1 MTKVQNLS
9 RSFTSIIFFLELK
22 SEYLCQIKVSLVC
35 MSLLKRLLRPS
46 LEFRRVSLKTF
57 KWWAFLALFPM
68 LASAETK
75 EFKLENGLKIVV
87 QEDHRSPVVVS
98 QVWYRAGS
106 LDEVNGKTGV
116 AHVLEHMMFKGTKEI
131 KAGQF
136 SRLVAAAGGKENAFT
151 SQDYT
156 TYFQQLEKSQLPLSI
171 KLEADR
177 MVNLNL
183 TDEEFAKEIKVVM
196 EERRWRTEDKPQS
209 KVNEQFKST
218 IYHVHPYSRPIVGWM
233 NDLENMTA
241 EDAREWYKKWYAPN
255 NATLVVVGDVKAEE
269 VLKLAKQYFGP
280 LKARSLPD
288 RKPQVEPA
296 QTGER
301 RVVVKAQAKLP
312 YVLLGFHVPP
322 LNDADKDVDPY
333 ALEILAGVLNGNASA
348 RLNQNLVRQS
358 QIAVDV
364 DAGYDM
370 IQRGRETIFV
380 LDGTPSEGKT
390 AAELEAAILQ
400 EIEKIKTSGITE
412 EELLRVKAQVIAA
425 DVYQRDSM
433 FYQAMQIGQLETTGF
448 SWKILQ
454 SYPAK
459 LQAVTAEQVQA
470 VAKKYFVKD
479 NMTVATLD
487 PQPITDT
494 APKGKPH
501 VH

>member
-1 MTKVQNLS
+1 V
-9 RSFTSIIFFLELK
+9 
-22 SEYLCQIKVSLVC
+22 
-35 MSLLKRLLRPS
+35 
-46 LEFRRVSLKTF
+46 KTF
-57 KWWAFLALFPM
+57 KTKSMLVALWAVCLPAFSLSLSAQ
-68 LASAETK
+68 AETF
-75 EFKLENGLKIVV
+75 EYQLDNGLKVVV
-87 QEDHRSPVVVS
+87 QEDHRAPVVVS

-116 AHVLEHMMFKGTKEI
+116 AHVLEHMMFKGTKDI
-131 KAGQF
+131 PAGQF

-151 SQDYT
+151 AQDQT
-156 TYFQQLEKSQLPLSI
+156 TYYQQLEKSQLPLSF

-177 MVNLNL
+177 MANLNFSN
-183 TDEEFAKEIKVVM
+183 EEFAKEIKVVM

-209 KVNEQFKST
+209 KVNEQFNST
-218 IYHVHPYSRPIVGWM
+218 IYHVHPYGRPVVGWM

-241 EDAREWYKKWYAPN
+241 DDAREWYKKWYAPN
-255 NATLVVVGDVKAEE
+255 NATLVVVGDVQAPE
-269 VLKLAKQYFGP
+269 VLKLAKQYFG
-280 LKARSLPD
+280 KVKTHALPT
-288 RKPQVEPA
+288 RKPQIEPE
-296 QTGER
+296 QRGER
-301 RVVVKAQAKLP
+301 RVVVKAPAKLP
-312 YVLLGFHVPP
+312 YILMGFHVPA
-322 LNDADKDVDPY
+322 LQEADKDVDPY
-333 ALEILAGVLNGNASA
+333 ALEILAAVLNGNASA

-370 IQRGRETIFV
+370 IQRGRHSIFV

-390 AAELEAAILQ
+390 VADLEAALLQ
-400 EIEKIKTSGITE
+400 EIEKIKTGGVTE

-433 FYQAMQIGQLETTGF
+433 FYQAMQIGQLETAGF
-448 SWKILQ
+448 SWRLLKD
-454 SYPAK
+454 YPAK

-470 VAKKYFVKD
+470 VARKYFNQD

-487 PQPITDT
+487 PQPIDPNDN